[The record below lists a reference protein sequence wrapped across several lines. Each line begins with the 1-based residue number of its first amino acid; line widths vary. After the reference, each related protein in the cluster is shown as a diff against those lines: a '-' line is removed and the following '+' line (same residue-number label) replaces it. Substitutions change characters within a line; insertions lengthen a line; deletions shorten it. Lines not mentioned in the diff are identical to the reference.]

1 MYANDFFKAMNNK
14 KIIMDDF
21 FTQYVSSEKEK
32 ELKSQIKELSDQLE
46 DLKTA
51 YSQELTKAYN
61 DEFTPVEKNHIVIY
75 TNRND
80 EKSYFDLIT
89 GIATEIPEDSENVV
103 YHDVSSK
110 NSRVKILAGYC
121 YPKASYVTRVYKI
134 SIATN
139 NSRMRSVLV
148 EEYLN
153 PMFPGLEPKTKR
165 FVSSTERFYS
175 VGCDENAS
183 EFINTFFG
191 LDLTVPYSLQVLHSH
206 FVNNRSTE
214 IILKSCKNIRTMTY
228 MLQNFHPEKP
238 TPCHML
244 LNCKPEEFKEL
255 DELGAVEEFNQIQRF
270 LKTHEELQKTPA
282 ELIDLLKKCEDWKND
297 LTFYQ
302 IRFDS
307 TFLFQLIN
315 SYCGCNIRYSYNTT
329 YPFHKLYTFS
339 KFTNYVV
346 NETINQGFS
355 SISDF
360 INSLADYMHM
370 CDDMHI
376 KPTLY
381 SSYLVMTHDI
391 TSRNHK
397 VFLTEEQERI
407 LKEHYKDFK
416 VFKTREY
423 AVIAPKDSNDIKEEG
438 DMLNHCVASYI
449 KRILDNS
456 TSIFFLRST
465 KDIEERLVT
474 VEVRDGRI
482 TQARGAHNRAISP
495 EEKHALYKF
504 AEDRGLRINL

>member
-14 KIIMDDF
+14 EITMDDF

-46 DLKTA
+46 DLKTV

-80 EKSYFDLIT
+80 EKSYFDLIS

-103 YHDVSSK
+103 YHEVSSK

-148 EEYLN
+148 EERLN
-153 PMFPGLEPKTKR
+153 PMIPGLESKTKR

-175 VGCDENAS
+175 AGCNENAS

-191 LDLTVPYSLQVLHSH
+191 LDLALPYSLHEMSRY
-206 FVNNRSTE
+206 FATNRNTE
-214 IILKSCKNIRTMTY
+214 IILKSCKNIKTMSY
-228 MLQNFHPEKP
+228 MLQNCRSDKP

-255 DELGAVEEFNQIQRF
+255 DELEAVEEFNQIQQF
-270 LKTHEELQKTPA
+270 LETHEELQKTPA
-282 ELIDLLKKCEDWKND
+282 ELIDLLKKCNDWKND

-302 IRFDS
+302 IRFVDE
-307 TFLFQLIN
+307 LLLQLIY
-315 SYCGCNIRYSYNTT
+315 SYCGCSFIYSYNTT

-339 KFTNYVV
+339 KFTSYVV

-416 VFKTREY
+416 VFKTKEY

-465 KDIEERLVT
+465 KNIEERLVT

-504 AEDRGLRINL
+504 AEERGLRISL